1 MKIKHHFLL
10 AIAIFLT
17 SALGCTAEQTGFEKI
32 TDLTNRIEVMGL
44 TLLPPQEVGW
54 EYKKISPARTQFGKV
69 GTQKGQ
75 SLAGMVVLSKLP
87 NIGSKEEFM
96 KVVSEQRARNTK
108 NPRFEDL
115 INDEVF
121 STEKDTPSVRYHT
134 KYKDFGATNL
144 PKGYEYL
151 IVEDVGIM
159 CRHPD
164 NKNVAVT
171 IALSQRSL
179 PEDAIEN
186 FEALANDFIKNSEFI
201 ALPQ

>member
-1 MKIKHHFLL
+1 MKIKYHCLL

-17 SALGCTAEQTGFEKI
+17 SALGCIAGQAGFEKI
-32 TDLTNRIEVMGL
+32 TNLTNRIEVIGL
-44 TLLPPQEVGW
+44 TLLPPQEEGW
-54 EYKKISPARTQFGKV
+54 EYKKISPAKTQFGKV

-75 SLAGMVVLSKLP
+75 SLAGLVVLSKLP

-96 KVVSEQRARNTK
+96 KVFSEQLARDTG

-121 STEKDTPSVRYHT
+121 STEKNTPSVRYHT
-134 KYKDFGATNL
+134 KYKDFGVTNL
-144 PKGYEYL
+144 PKGAKYL
-151 IVEDVGIM
+151 IVEDFGIM
-159 CRHPD
+159 CRHPG
-164 NKNVAVT
+164 NKNVGVT

-186 FEALANDFIKNSEFI
+186 FEALANDFIKNAEFI